1 MPTNGYPLPFGVR
14 GRAEFSADG
23 KYRYWL
29 ERRWNDSLTHF
40 TYILLNPSSAGATED
55 DGTTR
60 KLFEIT
66 RANGGGSYELVN
78 IFALVDTAQTCLR
91 DPIAVGETYEDN
103 DWWIGHAIGRSQK
116 LVVGWGDGMPDDAQS
131 RGRQATVLNRA
142 RQILPMIGDRPMRCV
157 LINRSH
163 SPRHPG
169 RGIRNDAGLVRYTP
183 PIVYTSMTS
192 P

>member
-1 MPTNGYPLPFGVR
+1 
-14 GRAEFSADG
+14 
-23 KYRYWL
+23 L

-60 KLFEIT
+60 KLFQIT

-91 DPIAVGETYEDN
+91 HPSAVGETHEAN
-103 DWWIGHAIGRSQK
+103 DWWIGQVIARSQK
-116 LVVGWGDGMPDDAQS
+116 LVAGWGDGMPDDAQS
-131 RGRQATVLNRA
+131 GGRQATILKRA
-142 RQILPMIGDRPMRCV
+142 RAVLPMIGDRPMWCV
-157 LINRSH
+157 VMNRSH

-183 PIVYTSMTS
+183 PIAYTSTIS
-192 P
+192 PQAATAHPREYDELHRAR